1 MNNPEK
7 ELRDYLNELIKRYLF
22 ITAYVNQFEILDLWD
37 TPNRIDTLNKGA
49 HFFHL
54 VDRSF
59 LRTIFVESLKLVNK
73 REERSLIKWLSQAKT
88 YAKNLKPSKRNR
100 KTDKHELI
108 KVKDYQDII
117 IENESK
123 IFNQNEIILKIKGIR
138 DKVIVHTDPLY
149 FLNERAVYKKYP
161 VSLTEV
167 KLLLST
173 IGDILRQQHDY
184 LMKSAAILELKGL
197 GSVESILKYTRAFMR
212 IRKDK
217 DFIINKGFKPTDY
230 LKEIYP

>member
-1 MNNPEK
+1 MTNPKE

-37 TPNRIDTLNKGA
+37 TPNWIDTLNKGA
-49 HFFHL
+49 LFFNL

-59 LRTIFVESLKLVNK
+59 LSTIFVESLKLVDE

-167 KLLLST
+167 KLLLSA
-173 IGDILRQQHDY
+173 IGDILSQQHVY

-217 DFIINKGFKPTDY
+217 EFIINKGFKPTDY